1 MYIGLQKKCFPIVK
15 DVHYVKIVTIL
26 LGKHSS
32 FEMLQSVWVYLVFN
46 ELRWEVIVCFV
57 YILWPSQFKLSF
69 SNVKELYNLGNI
81 LSIPQG
87 FKETTFRHY
96 WWW

>member
-32 FEMLQSVWVYLVFN
+32 FEMLQSV
-46 ELRWEVIVCFV
+46 
-57 YILWPSQFKLSF
+57 
-69 SNVKELYNLGNI
+69 
-81 LSIPQG
+81 
-87 FKETTFRHY
+87 
-96 WWW
+96 